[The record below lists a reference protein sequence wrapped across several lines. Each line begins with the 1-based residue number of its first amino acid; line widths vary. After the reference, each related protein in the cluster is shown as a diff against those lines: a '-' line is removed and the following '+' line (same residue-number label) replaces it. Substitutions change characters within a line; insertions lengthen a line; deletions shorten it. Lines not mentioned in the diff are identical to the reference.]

1 MLKSF
6 TSDKGVK
13 EASYGKAVAL
23 GSSDYLFSELLVA
36 EAVGATK
43 CVFNKILGEAS
54 REVRFTSGDDIAQ
67 RKEVRK

>member
-13 EASYGKAVAL
+13 EASNDKAVAL
-23 GSSDYLFSELLVA
+23 GSSNYLFSELLVA

-43 CVFNKILGEAS
+43 
-54 REVRFTSGDDIAQ
+54 
-67 RKEVRK
+67 